1 LPLARLIK
9 SDCEAGRGAA
19 RRGEAKRGEAG
30 IYHNNNNIDNID
42 NKFNINNN
50 NNNCVVTTAQSQN
63 GQVHVSTKTSISQY
77 ERAPARRDSSPYQKR
92 WPKFASRLRARAVT
106 RLLALNHDSLRQVT
120 VHCQVLREI
129 PFDTHFFPSV

>member
-42 NKFNINNN
+42 SKFNINNN
-50 NNNCVVTTAQSQN
+50 NNNCVATTAQSQN
-63 GQVHVSTKTSISQY
+63 GQVHVSTKTSIRTTLLGVG
-77 ERAPARRDSSPYQKR
+77 ERKR
-92 WPKFASRLRARAVT
+92 KCCEGEKKK
-106 RLLALNHDSLRQVT
+106 D
-120 VHCQVLREI
+120 
-129 PFDTHFFPSV
+129 

>member
-1 LPLARLIK
+1 MPLARLIK

-50 NNNCVVTTAQSQN
+50 NNNCVATTAQSQN
-63 GQVHVSTKTSISQY
+63 GQVHVSTKTSI
-77 ERAPARRDSSPYQKR
+77 
-92 WPKFASRLRARAVT
+92 V
-106 RLLALNHDSLRQVT
+106 
-120 VHCQVLREI
+120 
-129 PFDTHFFPSV
+129 